1 MTDAPQAEAS
11 QTARHP
17 QTQAELLMANVEDC
31 GNSIKAIIAG
41 MSSTDL
47 LRSFG
52 PRLLEGSAFE
62 GAREDLETSL
72 QRVSAEQ
79 AGFAEAPQRATAPQ
93 TVLPRFEQSVN
104 PEEGHISD
112 HSSCASS
119 LASYTGR

>member
-41 MSSTDL
+41 MSATEL

-52 PRLLEGSAFE
+52 PRLLEGAAFE
-62 GAREDLETSL
+62 GAGEALEECL

-79 AGFAEAPQRATAPQ
+79 AGCAEAPQRATARQPE
-93 TVLPRFEQSVN
+93 LPRFEQSVD
-104 PEEGHISD
+104 PEDGHNSD